1 MGDIR
6 RSGHVLALLLVIATQ
21 TCVFAPHLLGHA
33 LYMGDSDRLNTF
45 LSIRKFEIE
54 SVQQGGVKG
63 WSDFQFMGMA
73 TIGLAYMLPDPF
85 MWVEAL
91 FPVSW
96 LPEVAGIVAWVLLIL
111 AGASAYMFI
120 WDVVPDWFAA
130 AAGAAIYPISTY
142 GIMRIGQ
149 VDSSFLIFVHVPLA
163 LLLLRRLEDR
173 LHPWRVLAL
182 TVVLSSMFLFTFIQE
197 IVYATLL
204 IGVYAIYRALI
215 SKSWTPLTSAA
226 IAFALAGIAAA
237 PRLITV
243 AGELRLLER
252 APVGWAPNQREIW
265 RIFYDGIFGRYHE
278 EARRFGNGIN
288 LHEGLLLYTSTFAA
302 LLVLWTI
309 VRFRGRWLGL
319 LRFDDAEL
327 SFHVWCLLAILG
339 GILTA
344 RGQKIVTVLF
354 LNASLLHARLSMV
367 AILSICTLVAAAL
380 AELRRD
386 DVVARARRPAITF
399 LVATVI
405 AFGLVWS
412 FADPIQSI
420 LQKRLSVHAV
430 RFGDGMTMLP
440 LEVTRLAWASAVF
453 VVLMVGFTVANARM
467 RGVLATCVGLLIVMH
482 TVMYASFKLYGRYAW
497 TFPIPFNQNNFFT
510 LRPDQ
515 LRVPS
520 GAALR
525 AFHDRL
531 EVDRFRS
538 ALICDGTVYQ
548 VFCSPHVP
556 FFWRL
561 RIVDGYVPGV
571 PRRLASLPWP
581 PGVRTLRA
589 IRFSSEDQLPW
600 PLLSLLNVK
609 YAVRVSPALYFNVP
623 PPGAN
628 GRSESLPEDVEIIT
642 NPLPVVPRE
651 FFARTVEAAT
661 DSEQALARL
670 QSLYEHT
677 GAMNV
682 TALSVVEGIEAGG
695 SFVSDGEIR
704 ARYDQDRI
712 VMRVEPRPEPRFLVL
727 NELYHPR
734 WRAYAAGR
742 EIPVHPVNVVMR
754 GVAVPSGV
762 SEIEFRFVPFLW
774 TVGAK
779 ATFATAAV
787 LAVGV
792 IWGLRR
798 G

>member
-1 MGDIR
+1 MRDIR
-6 RSGHVLALLLVIATQ
+6 RSWPVYAFVLIVTAE
-21 TCVFAPHLLGHA
+21 TCVFAPHLFGRA
-33 LYMGDSDRLNTF
+33 LFMGDSDRLNTF

-54 SVQQGGVKG
+54 SVQQGGVKA

-73 TIGLAYMLPDPF
+73 TIGLAHMLPDPL
-85 MWVEAL
+85 MRLEAL

-96 LPEVAGIVAWVLLIL
+96 LPEISGIVAWILVIL
-111 AGASAYMFI
+111 AAVSAYAFI
-120 WDVVPDWFAA
+120 RDVVPDGFAA
-130 AAGAAIYPISTY
+130 AVGAAIYPISTY

-149 VDSSFLIFVHVPLA
+149 VDSSFQIFVHIPLA
-163 LLLLRRLEDR
+163 LLLVRKSVGH

-182 TVVLSSMFLFTFIQE
+182 AAVLSSMFLFTFLQE

-204 IGVYAIYRALI
+204 IGAYASYRALV
-215 SKSWTPLTSAA
+215 SKSWTPLGSIAVAA
-226 IAFALAGIAAA
+226 ALAGLTAA
-237 PRLITV
+237 PRLVTV
-243 AGELRLLER
+243 AGELRLLDR

-265 RIFYDGIFGRYHE
+265 RFFYDGIFGRYHE
-278 EARRFGNGIN
+278 EARKFANGIN

-302 LLVLWTI
+302 LLVVYSI
-309 VRFRGRWLGL
+309 IRFRRRWLGL
-319 LRFDDAEL
+319 LRFSDAEL
-327 SFHVWCLLAILG
+327 SFHAWCLLAILG

-380 AELRRD
+380 AELRREN
-386 DVVARARRPAITF
+386 VEGRARRPVIAFVI
-399 LVATVI
+399 AAVI

-420 LQKRLSVHAV
+420 LQKRLGVHPLRLA
-430 RFGDGMTMLP
+430 DGMTMLP
-440 LEVTRLAWASAVF
+440 LELTRLAWATVLF
-453 VVLMVGFTVANARM
+453 GVLMVSLAVANARIRAM
-467 RGVLATCVGLLIVMH
+467 LATCIGLLIVMH
-482 TVMYASFKLYGRYAW
+482 TVMYASFKFYGRYAW
-497 TFPIPFNQNNFFT
+497 TFPIPFKQNNFFA

-520 GAALR
+520 GAALS
-525 AFHDRL
+525 ALHDRL

-538 ALICDGTVYQ
+538 ALICDEAVYQ

-561 RIVDGYVPGV
+561 RVVDGYVPGV

-623 PPGAN
+623 PPGAD
-628 GRSESLPEDVEIIT
+628 GGSESRLEDVEIVT

-661 DSEQALARL
+661 DPEQALARL

-682 TALSVVEGIEAGG
+682 TALSVVEGIATGG

-754 GVAVPSGV
+754 GVAVPSDV

-779 ATFATAAV
+779 ATFVTAAA
-787 LAVGV
+787 LAIGV
-792 IWGLRR
+792 TWGLRR